1 MQGFSQWNSS
11 LEGDEKVN
19 YPDGYQEMSTEEH
32 LYWESVVE
40 HIEMG
45 MSEEEAKLKA
55 SQSIK

>member
-1 MQGFSQWNSS
+1 M
-11 LEGDEKVN
+11 EGDEKVN